1 MITTKGKF
9 LQIGD
14 EFTTQADQGEVWYK
28 VLALAPNRTA
38 PGLIDLRGEVVQAN
52 PGLNVVGGETSWMD
66 VGADEEVIVR

>member
-14 EFTTQADQGEVWYK
+14 EFTTMADQGEVWYK
-28 VLALAPNRTA
+28 VLALEPNRTSR
-38 PGLIDLRGEVVQAN
+38 GLIDLQGEVVQAN
-52 PGLNVVGGETSWMD
+52 PGLNVVGGEKSWMD

>member
-1 MITTKGKF
+1 MIMTKGKF

-28 VLALAPNRTA
+28 VLTLAPNRTST
-38 PGLIDLRGEVVQAN
+38 GLIDLRSEVVQAN
-52 PGLNVVGGETSWMD
+52 PGLNVVGGEKLWMD